1 MLSLQQVFNLVSF
14 DLDTFTSSIL
24 AVLEQTS
31 ADNIP
36 LPTTIVN
43 AMNSI
48 KTNLTPFLDVVE
60 RRFQRIEK
68 KVLQNMK
75 GNVELA
81 KSSIATYRAENMEY
95 LESVAL
101 NLFST
106 MRFTALQIT
115 DDIAQRRDRLKMDLK
130 LRFSIFIE
138 FLKSVKTNN
147 FERDIQRIYK
157 VRQITASADVPQS
170 FQFIVPPVYNA
181 SKHLRIVLASRIE
194 LYIKSATVQITQ
206 LTKIIRDASTELKLA
221 VEGISARSQT
231 LQRLDGLK
239 SSFEAVEGEE
249 FRMQF
254 HEILK
259 QINDTG
265 FEVINERL
273 QKFDE
278 ALGRVA

>member
-249 FRMQF
+249 FRMKF